1 MHLSYFITKYF
12 CPQFRR
18 RNCSTQK
25 LRVNARAFCST
36 RTSENIIAKTVTP
49 RNRLNVSGMFYN
61 ASGKPRRKT
70 NRKNSVDIQLE
81 IITDHGDVV
90 VLI

>member
-1 MHLSYFITKYF
+1 MQGGAIVQRK
-12 CPQFRR
+12 
-18 RNCSTQK
+18 K

-61 ASGKPRRKT
+61 ASGKPRR
-70 NRKNSVDIQLE
+70 RKQPQKFLRLKLKIY
-81 IITDHGDVV
+81 
-90 VLI
+90 